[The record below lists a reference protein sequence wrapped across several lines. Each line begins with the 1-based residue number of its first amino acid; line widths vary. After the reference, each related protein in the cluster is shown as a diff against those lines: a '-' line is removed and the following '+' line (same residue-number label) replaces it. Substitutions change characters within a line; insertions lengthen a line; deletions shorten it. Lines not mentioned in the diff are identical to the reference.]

1 MYPPKYPSTPHWPWS
16 EKVHRDDSY
25 HENPRF
31 FLDKQVVVTEKLDG
45 GNTSLYEGGVYA
57 RSTSVP
63 AVHGSFAMVKT
74 YHGWK
79 TTQPEFKGLVFY
91 GEEMYGVHTLEYD
104 HMRREETYRLF
115 AVLDVVRGIFLD
127 WGKVEYYA
135 SQRGVKTVPVVYRG
149 SFLRKED
156 VTEFFQQERAK
167 PSLIG
172 GEKEGF
178 VMRLASAFEADRF
191 PMCVCKYVR
200 ANHVQTDEHWLRHW
214 KPCKLCCS

>member
-1 MYPPKYPSTPHWPWS
+1 MQPPKYPSTPHWPWS

-31 FLDKQVVVTEKLDG
+31 FLQKQVVVTEKLDG
-45 GNTSLYEGGVYA
+45 GNTCLHEGEVYA

-74 YHGWK
+74 YHSWK
-79 TTQPEFKGLVFY
+79 TTQPEYEGLAFY

-104 HMRREETYRLF
+104 PMRREETYRLF
-115 AVLDVVRGIFLD
+115 AVLDLGANRFLN
-127 WGKVEYYA
+127 WGQVEYYA
-135 SQRGVKTVPVVYRG
+135 DLLGVKTVPVVYRG

-156 VTEFFQQERAK
+156 ITEFFYQERMK

-172 GEKEGF
+172 REKEGF
-178 VMRLASAFEADRF
+178 VMRLAGGFTPEEF
-191 PMCVCKYVR
+191 PTCVCKYVR
-200 ANHVQTDEHWLRHW
+200 PNHVQTDEHWLRKW
-214 KPCKLCCS
+214 KPCKLTCS